1 MKKYFSI
8 LFVASAMMAMGC
20 EKTQPDNDND
30 TDNLDY
36 DVISVDMMSFDEV
49 FEELAGCRISDVEG
63 NNGGDEDELDLVALL
78 MARRSSTENLLAT
91 DPDENGM
98 YSNVANFFVKTYSI
112 RYPSVDAEGNKIYL
126 YGRVHLPM
134 KKPLLHDAK
143 NLPVTDIVLHTHATA
158 QSDNPFSLGNK
169 KLLDKVLSLKS
180 LTEDGMVVLEPFYQ
194 GWTIDM
200 DKTDEP
206 VLSEPQSY
214 LAQKLIAKHCI
225 DMVAPALHLIDSVI
239 TDESCKLPAGYG
251 TYVTGYS
258 QGGGNAMAIGYYLDK
273 MATEKE
279 RKLLNVKKIFCG
291 AGPYNPYG
299 MYEKWFATDSLC
311 MSVVLP
317 MVIKGQMIGHPDI
330 MKGIDMLDYFSQ
342 LYLDTGVPRYFKEGT
357 GKEGNLMVDRDLAE
371 IRWDPNSSDLLPWV
385 KLSKIMS
392 DKVTEKDS
400 KILAALV
407 KCFEMECV
415 YDWTPDYPVQIFSSE
430 YDNVIPHYENA
441 VVAYNTIKE
450 NIRKNNSKGQVGIII
465 PRKMKLDHISG
476 DVSWLFK
483 EVLVNET
490 YKTKGVIEDAI

>member
-8 LFVASAMMAMGC
+8 LFVAAAMMAIGC
-20 EKTQPDNDND
+20 EKTQPDND

-49 FEELAGCRISDVEG
+49 FEELTGRSISDIEG
-63 NNGGDEDELDLVALL
+63 NNGGDDEELDLVELL
-78 MARRSSTENLLAT
+78 MARQSSAENLLAI
-91 DPDENGM
+91 DSDNNGI
-98 YSNVANFFVKTYSI
+98 YSDVATFFVKTYNI
-112 RYPSVDAEGNKIYL
+112 EYQSVDAEGKPITL
-126 YGRVHLPM
+126 CGRVHLPM
-134 KKPLLHDAK
+134 KKTLLHGAK

-158 QSDNPFSLGNK
+158 QSDDPFSFGNK
-169 KLLDKVLSLKS
+169 KLLDRILSLKS

-194 GWTIDM
+194 GWTFDNSG
-200 DKTDEP
+200 EP
-206 VLSEPQSY
+206 VLSQPQSY

-225 DMVAPALHLIDSVI
+225 DMVAPALDLIDKEI

-279 RKLLNVKKIFCG
+279 RNLLNVKKIFCG

-465 PRKMKLDHISG
+465 PRKMKLDHITG

-490 YKTKGVIEDAI
+490 YRTKGVIENEI